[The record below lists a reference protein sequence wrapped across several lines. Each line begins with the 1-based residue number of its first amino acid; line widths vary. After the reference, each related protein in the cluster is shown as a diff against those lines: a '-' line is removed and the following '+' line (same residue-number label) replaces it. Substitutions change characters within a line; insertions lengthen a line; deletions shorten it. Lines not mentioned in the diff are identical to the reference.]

1 MNYQEKVTEMLL
13 HISSQPENVQ
23 QNLDKILCAFGTGV
37 ANALC
42 MIEDHDELHRIMD
55 LYLAGLAAFTCVNH
69 KGFSKYREQQ
79 RLKENNL
86 LKEEEV
92 QPMSFAEFL
101 RDVFKPDH
109 LND

>member
-23 QNLDKILCAFGTGV
+23 QNLDKILCAFGNGV
-37 ANALC
+37 ADALC
-42 MIEDHDELHRIMD
+42 MIEDHDQMHKIMG
-55 LYLAGLAAFTCVNH
+55 LYLASLAAFTCANH
-69 KGFSKYREQQ
+69 QEFAKYREQQ

-86 LKEEEV
+86 LTEEEV
-92 QPMSFAEFL
+92 KPMSFAEFL